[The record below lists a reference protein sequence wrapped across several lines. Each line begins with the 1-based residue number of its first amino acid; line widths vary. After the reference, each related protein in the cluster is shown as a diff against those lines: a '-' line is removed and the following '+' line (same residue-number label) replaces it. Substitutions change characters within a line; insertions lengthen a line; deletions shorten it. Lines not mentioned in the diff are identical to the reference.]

1 MAAARFIDPPWEAP
15 LDAERAL
22 SAVPADASLA
32 GMFFLALAEGAQ
44 RRQVTLDFGRP
55 RYLQFG
61 FYPAREFAALLVQ
74 ACRLFYPDL
83 SLRHALRRI
92 GRVGPVAFL
101 GSTLGRVTLG
111 ASEGPAAMVS
121 AIVKTYP
128 INIKPSRCE
137 IVREGP
143 RSIQVCLDGVPY
155 FLDSH
160 HVGVFEGTL
169 HYAGVEGG
177 VKICSRTDISADF
190 LLEW

>member
-1 MAAARFIDPPWEAP
+1 MAAGRFIDPPWEAP
-15 LDAERAL
+15 LDAEHAL
-22 SAVPADASLA
+22 STVPAEATLA

-44 RRQVTLDFGRP
+44 RHQVKLDFGRP

-61 FYPAREFAALLVQ
+61 FYPAREFAALLIQ
-74 ACRLFYPDL
+74 ACRLFYPQL
-83 SLRHALRRI
+83 SLRLALRRI
-92 GRVGPVAFL
+92 GSVAPVAFL

-137 IVREGP
+137 IVRESP
-143 RSIQVCLDGVPY
+143 RSMEVSLDGVPY

-169 HYAGVEGG
+169 HYAGVEGS
-177 VKICSRTDISADF
+177 VKICPRSDVSADF